1 MIDETIEEQIEEVQ
15 EEILQ
20 EGAETEETQETKE
33 ESTPDQKERVK
44 TAEYN
49 FKELRKARDE
59 DRRRADMAERRAD
72 EMMQLLKQSQQVDT
86 KEERDLL
93 EEELAKLQSDDLA
106 TVGNAEK
113 LYYKHSKP
121 TKKQITEIQNE
132 LAQVKAQ
139 LEEQRFRA
147 KYPDIDEVL
156 SNENIK
162 MLKEEEPE
170 VADMLSKF
178 ETGSKEQITMAYK
191 WIKKIMPK
199 PQDIPEEK
207 IRAQNNITKPGSI
220 HSVNKKSAIGSVHE
234 YEGSLT
240 EADKARY
247 RQEMKDAQKNS

>member
-1 MIDETIEEQIEEVQ
+1 MIDETIEETNDEIQ
-15 EEILQ
+15 EEIAQ
-20 EGAETEETQETKE
+20 EGTEVEETQENQE
-33 ESTPDQKERVK
+33 ESTASQKERVK

-59 DRRRADMAERRAD
+59 DRRRAEMAERRAD
-72 EMMQLLKQSQQVDT
+72 EMMELLKQSKQVET
-86 KEERDLL
+86 KEERDLI
-93 EEELAKLQSDDLA
+93 EEEISKLQSDDLA

-121 TKKQITEIQNE
+121 TKKQIAAMESK
-132 LAQVKAQ
+132 VAQ
-139 LEEQRFRA
+139 LEAKLEEQSFRMR
-147 KYPDIDEVL
+147 YPDIDDVL

-178 ETGSKEQITMAYK
+178 PTGSKEQITMAYK

-199 PQDIPEEK
+199 AQDIPEEK

-234 YEGSLT
+234 YQGTLT